1 MSGSSGNVSI
11 LVGGDVTTAIPTT
24 SSGSTVVST
33 TTATTATVPSST
45 LTLSA
50 LRFVTL
56 GTGKSIYA
64 GKGPNGADV
73 QLRSITGANGIT
85 VSIDTIGNLFV
96 TGAIGAGTGSV
107 TSITAGVGLNGGE
120 ITSNGTIDLA
130 NTTVTPGSYTNP
142 SITVNAQGQIT
153 EAANGSGG
161 SSTTGT
167 VTSITAGVGLSGG
180 TVTTSGTISL
190 PVINNTVGS
199 FTNAAITVDAYGRIT
214 HAQTGSQ
221 SAGALSALSDVTE
234 SGLANGQVLTYNANL
249 NKWVNAAPTGS
260 SSSSNGV
267 QEFSFTINFVGTSP
281 ATFSNVPSGWTVT
294 TPSTGVI
301 LIQHNFGTQPVAAMF
316 YGTGDGINYQSR
328 QIGSNGLYLSY
339 STSTVSSET
348 QIQQVSTTSTAS
360 ADGYSAELNLLF

>member
-1 MSGSSGNVSI
+1 MSGSSSNVSI
-11 LVGGDVTTAIPTT
+11 LVGGDVTTATPTT
-24 SSGSTVVST
+24 SSGTTVVST
-33 TTATTATVPSST
+33 TTATVATVPSST
-45 LTLSA
+45 TTLSA

-96 TGAIGAGTGSV
+96 TGATGAGTGSV
-107 TSITAGVGLNGGE
+107 TSITAGNGLDGGV

-130 NTTVTPGSYTNP
+130 DTTVTPGSYTNAN
-142 SITVNAQGQIT
+142 ITVNAQGQIT
-153 EAANGSGG
+153 QATSGVSG
-161 SSTTGT
+161 SSSNGT
-167 VTSITAGVGLSGG
+167 VTSISAGVGLSGG
-180 TVTTSGTISL
+180 TITTSGTISL
-190 PVINNTVGS
+190 PVINNTVGA
-199 FTNAAITVDAYGRIT
+199 FTNAAITVDAYGRVT
-214 HAQTGSQ
+214 HAQTGST
-221 SAGALSALSDVTE
+221 SAGSLAALSDVTE

-249 NKWVNAAPTGS
+249 NKWINAAPTGS
-260 SSSSNGV
+260 STTNAP
-267 QEFSFTINFVGTSP
+267 QKFSFTINFVGTSP
-281 ATFSNVPSGWTVT
+281 STFSNVPTGWSVT

-301 LIQHNFGTQPVAAMF
+301 LIQHNFGSQPVAAMF

-339 STSTVSSET
+339 STSTIASST

-360 ADGYSAELNLLF
+360 ADGYSAILELLF